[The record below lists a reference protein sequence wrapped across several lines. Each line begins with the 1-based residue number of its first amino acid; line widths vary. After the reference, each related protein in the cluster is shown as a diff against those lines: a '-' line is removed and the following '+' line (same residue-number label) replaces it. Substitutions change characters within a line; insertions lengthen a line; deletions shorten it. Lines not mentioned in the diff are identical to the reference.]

1 MFSSLSFDNC
11 IYLWSH
17 HPKENVKH
25 FITPKSSRVPPL
37 SKLPS
42 SPDHFFMSVT
52 RDEFQLLCD
61 SVWMEACSVYPGTHW
76 FHSTN
81 PRCHLSMLTFTPVVL
96 SLLLSRVPWHVP
108 ELVCPLSCGRTLSV
122 AVSGDSWQWV
132 RMLAG
137 QLGISPRVGVVT
149 QVFHAGSF
157 LQDWQLPQSWTISRS
172 WHLGDLHWKR
182 GTR

>member
-1 MFSSLSFDNC
+1 MFSSLSVDNC

-37 SKLPS
+37 SKPPC
-42 SPDHFFMSVT
+42 PDHFLMSVT
-52 RDEFQLLCD
+52 RHEFWLLCD
-61 SVWMEACSVYPGTHW
+61 SVWMEACSIYPGTHW
-76 FHSTN
+76 FHSTH
-81 PRCHLSMLTFTPVVL
+81 PRYHLSMLTFTQVVL
-96 SLLLSRVPWHVP
+96 SLLLNKVPCHVP
-108 ELVCPLSCGRTLSV
+108 ELVCPLSCRRTLSV
-122 AVSGDSWQWV
+122 AVSGDSWQRV

-137 QLGISPRVGVVT
+137 QLGVSPRVGVVT
-149 QVFHAGSF
+149 QALHAGGF

-172 WHLGDLHWKR
+172 WRLGDLLWKR